1 MVNNGSFLSAASI
14 RFSDSATSV
23 ATGLFDGANT
33 RVDLTGDGN
42 TNRLELGAYGRGSI
56 AVSGGATLDG
66 RANSAAC
73 LIGFQSCANFVGNA
87 AGSDA
92 LLTITGANSNASFL
106 RAFVIGGLAVFPP
119 GFGTPG
125 GATRARVEVLNG
137 ARLTTDEAQIG
148 AAPGGSNPL
157 GTERSFAEVLIDGP
171 NSVWRVTGGTLETRA
186 AFISTAT
193 HRNAVATMTVS
204 NGGKWIFE
212 GPGGDPNLGNGMN
225 LSSGGG
231 RTDLLVTGTGSQI
244 SLVGDNTI
252 FQIGRN
258 GGSALVTVQAGGSI
272 TGSNYTSVGRSNNLG
287 PSFGE
292 LVIDGTGALYS
303 ASGVVS
309 VAGTGFGATLPTVA
323 AMDIG
328 RDATGVVTVRNGGRL
343 EVVATTAGSGGPGLR
358 LGRGA
363 AGSGTLNITGAGSVV
378 AVSALSTTPG
388 GGATEAFN
396 PNVRV
401 GADGYGALNITQG
414 GKLLIDGQAVA
425 TVANSRNTILT
436 IGGNSTTAI
445 GGRGTALVSGL
456 GSEIRLTGSDSLLRV
471 ATGPQSVGLLT
482 VSDQASISSMNLVVG
497 DSGGTGVLKADRATL
512 NLSGQQTGDALVG
525 AGVFV
530 GNGGGIGIMTLAN
543 GSQLNITNPGTAGAG
558 MSLGGLG
565 SRPLGSGSLTLS
577 GASQLNITA
586 APGLAYLQV
595 GRIGTGLLE
604 VKGAST
610 VNVGDGNITIARLA
624 DSAGTLLISENSV
637 VNAGW
642 LGVGRYKDA
651 TGDFNGGVGTA
662 LLTNGALNAQTI
674 VIGSKGYLG
683 GTGTIAGNVTNY
695 GTFSPGNS
703 PGTLEIDGDFTAAAG
718 SRVILE
724 VESNASGGFNTDRIV
739 FRSGKTL
746 DLSQLNAEFRFLGNT
761 DPTAFQASGQFDLDT
776 FFQVRQNDDSLQDLA
791 PSLFDTATFS
801 AEADSFAISS
811 FSFNPVSGATFS
823 AAPVPRRKLGVAAG
837 WSAGRR
843 WRGKP
848 AQIDSLARPSS
859 VTRGSVRL
867 NPPRVDDQRPGHD
880 LSRDVFAKCLW
891 CGEVA
896 DRAFGGHLLLE
907 LRTVQRLV
915 HRRYLGQGFH
925 ALPARNGQCDELTV
939 SYLADDRPDAGE
951 QHLRLA
957 GHQVDDGR
965 CRAR

>member
-1 MVNNGSFLSAASI
+1 MTHRSNRFAQRRIGLAVAALVFSLSPALAEVSVTGSFNVYPVFVQFGPGDTDLGSNTLSLGSGVTGLLVNDGSFLAASSI
-14 RFSDSATSV
+14 RFGDDPLGV
-23 ATGLFDGANT
+23 ATGLFDGIGT
-33 RVDLTGDGN
+33 RVSLTGNGN
-42 TNRLELGAYGRGSI
+42 TNRLEVGIQGRGSLTV
-56 AVSGGATLDG
+56 AGGATLDG
-66 RANSAAC
+66 RSNSADC
-73 LIGFQSCANFVGNA
+73 LIGSRWCHVFVGNF
-87 AGSDA
+87 AGSTA
-92 LLTITGANSNASFL
+92 LLTVTGADSNASFL
-106 RAFVIGGLAVFPP
+106 RAFVVGGATVFKQSVD
-119 GFGTPG
+119 GLDYGTPG
-125 GATRARVEVLNG
+125 GTTRARVEVLNG
-137 ARLTTDEAQIG
+137 GKLTTDEASIG
-148 AAPGGSNPL
+148 AAPSGGGSL

-171 NSVWRVTGGTLETRA
+171 NSVWRVTGGSLETRA

-225 LSSGGG
+225 LTGGGG

-244 SLVGDNTI
+244 SLIGDNTI

-272 TGSNYTSVGRSNNLG
+272 TGSNYTSVGRANNLG

-292 LVIDGTGALYS
+292 LVIDGTGSLYS

-309 VAGTGFGATLPTVA
+309 AAGVGFGATLPSVA

-363 AGSGTLNITGAGSVV
+363 TGSGTLNITGAGSVV

-388 GGATEAFN
+388 GGTTEAFN
-396 PNVRV
+396 PNMRV

-436 IGGNSTTAI
+436 IGGNSTTAV
-445 GGRGTALVSGL
+445 GGRGTALVTGL

-482 VSDQASISSMNLVVG
+482 VSDQATASAMLLLVG
-497 DSGGTGVLKADRATL
+497 DAGGTGVLKVDKSTL
-512 NLSGQQTGDALVG
+512 TLSGQQTGDALAG
-525 AGVFV
+525 AGAFI
-530 GNGGGIGIMTLAN
+530 GNGGGIGIVTLAN
-543 GSQLNITNPGTAGAG
+543 GSQLNITNLGTAGAG
-558 MSLGGLG
+558 VNMGGLAT
-565 SRPLGSGSLTLS
+565 RPLGSGSLTLS

-595 GRIGTGLLE
+595 GRSGTGTME

-610 VNVGDGNITIARLA
+610 VNVGDGNTTIARLA
-624 DSAGTLLISENSV
+624 GSAGTLLISENSV
-637 VNAGW
+637 VNTGW

-662 LLTNGALNAQTI
+662 LLANGTLNAQTI
-674 VIGSKGYLG
+674 VIGSKGFLG
-683 GTGTIAGNVTNY
+683 GTGTIAGSITNY

-724 VESNASGGFNTDRIV
+724 VQSNGTGGFNTDQII
-739 FRSGKTL
+739 FRSGKAL
-746 DLSQLNAEFRFLGNT
+746 DFSQLNAEFRFLGNT
-761 DPTAFQASGQFDLDT
+761 DPNAFKATGLFDIDT
-776 FFQVRQNDDSLQDLA
+776 FFQVRQPDNSLLDLA
-791 PSLFDTATFS
+791 PSVFNNAIFT
-801 AEADSFAISS
+801 AEADSYTIANFA
-811 FSFNPVSGATFS
+811 FNATTGPSDFS
-823 AAPVPRRKLGVAAG
+823 ATPVPEPESWAMLVAGLLAIGTAARRR
-837 WSAGRR
+837 GRSTT
-843 WRGKP
+843 
-848 AQIDSLARPSS
+848 A
-859 VTRGSVRL
+859 
-867 NPPRVDDQRPGHD
+867 
-880 LSRDVFAKCLW
+880 
-891 CGEVA
+891 
-896 DRAFGGHLLLE
+896 
-907 LRTVQRLV
+907 
-915 HRRYLGQGFH
+915 
-925 ALPARNGQCDELTV
+925 
-939 SYLADDRPDAGE
+939 
-951 QHLRLA
+951 
-957 GHQVDDGR
+957 
-965 CRAR
+965 